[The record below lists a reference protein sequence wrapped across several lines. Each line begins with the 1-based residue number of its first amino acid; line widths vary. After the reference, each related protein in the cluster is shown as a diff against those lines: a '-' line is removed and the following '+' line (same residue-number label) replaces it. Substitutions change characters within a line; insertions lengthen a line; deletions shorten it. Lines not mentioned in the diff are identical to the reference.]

1 MPKKSK
7 IYLEVDP
14 YKIIEYNFHKER
26 SQVSESIFSLGN
38 EYSGIRGFFDE
49 GYSGKSLKGSYFNGI
64 YEYALE
70 DTPNAYKGI
79 IKRTHFTINSVNWVK
94 CSLKVDDEILDLNN
108 SEFNSFVRELD
119 MLSGLHYVQSGKI
132 LSLH

>member
-1 MPKKSK
+1 MPKVSK
-7 IYLEVDP
+7 MYLEVDP
-14 YKIIEYNFHKER
+14 FKIIEKGFHKER

-49 GYSGKSLKGSYFNGI
+49 GYSGESLKGSYFNGI

-94 CSLKVDDEILDLNN
+94 CKIRVDDELLDLNKVDY
-108 SEFNSFVRELD
+108 EDFYRELN
-119 MLSGLHYVQSGKI
+119 MKSGLYTKSFT
-132 LSLH
+132 